1 MKGFFK
7 WFKANTKIKRWIFL
21 IIIGIL
27 LCCYGMA
34 EILTSRQL
42 EFGNVAKIA
51 AIFVVGFIFIIYSI
65 IAIQKRTLEIL
76 VEDTDKRMK
85 DEKSNVK
92 TLIFNKRVY
101 NQGPKIVAIGGG
113 TGLNAVLRG
122 LKNYTDN
129 ITAIVT
135 VSDYGEQKTESRR
148 LLETLPLDDVKESIV
163 ALSSKENAMEQL
175 MNFKFNMEGL
185 KIYLLVIYTF

>member
-135 VSDYGEQKTESRR
+135 VSD
-148 LLETLPLDDVKESIV
+148 
-163 ALSSKENAMEQL
+163 
-175 MNFKFNMEGL
+175 
-185 KIYLLVIYTF
+185 

>member
-135 VSDYGEQKTESRR
+135 LSD
-148 LLETLPLDDVKESIV
+148 
-163 ALSSKENAMEQL
+163 
-175 MNFKFNMEGL
+175 
-185 KIYLLVIYTF
+185 

>member
-27 LCCYGMA
+27 LCCYGME

-101 NQGPKIVAIGGG
+101 NHC
-113 TGLNAVLRG
+113 
-122 LKNYTDN
+122 
-129 ITAIVT
+129 
-135 VSDYGEQKTESRR
+135 
-148 LLETLPLDDVKESIV
+148 LL
-163 ALSSKENAMEQL
+163 
-175 MNFKFNMEGL
+175 
-185 KIYLLVIYTF
+185 

>member
-7 WFKANTKIKRWIFL
+7 WFKANTKIKRLIFL

-34 EILTSRQL
+34 EILTSKQL

-135 VSDYGEQKTESRR
+135 VSDYGEQKTESRK
-148 LLETLPLDDVKESIV
+148 L
-163 ALSSKENAMEQL
+163 
-175 MNFKFNMEGL
+175 
-185 KIYLLVIYTF
+185 

>member
-113 TGLNAVLRG
+113 TG
-122 LKNYTDN
+122 
-129 ITAIVT
+129 
-135 VSDYGEQKTESRR
+135 
-148 LLETLPLDDVKESIV
+148 
-163 ALSSKENAMEQL
+163 
-175 MNFKFNMEGL
+175 
-185 KIYLLVIYTF
+185 